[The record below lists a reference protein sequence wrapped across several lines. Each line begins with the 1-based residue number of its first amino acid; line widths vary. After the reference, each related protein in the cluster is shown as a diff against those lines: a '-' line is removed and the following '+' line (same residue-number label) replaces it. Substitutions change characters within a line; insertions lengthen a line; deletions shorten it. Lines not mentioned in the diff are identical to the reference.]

1 MGSIIAVYYQA
12 YLSAFAPSAYFN
24 ANTTAV
30 VAIGRLSTP
39 VTRAL
44 ISGLHATTLGI
55 LLLLLSILLSH
66 ALYTQQHL
74 GPRHHVYRL
83 RWSTILTH
91 VMASSPVL
99 DKVIQGCERRTES
112 DIKNRLESMR
122 FRLDADGRIYVMDL
136 EGNQFR
142 LDADGH
148 IYVMD
153 LEGNQFRLLE
163 NELIA
168 V

>member
-1 MGSIIAVYYQA
+1 MGGIIAIYYQS

-30 VAIGRLSTP
+30 MATGQLSTP

-44 ISGLHATTLGI
+44 ISRLHATALGI

-66 ALYTQQHL
+66 ALYTQRYL

-99 DKVIQGCERRTES
+99 DKVIRGCKRKTES
-112 DIKNRLESMR
+112 DIKKKLESMR
-122 FRLDADGRIYVMDL
+122 FRLGANGRIYVMDL
-136 EGNQFR
+136 EGNQFI
-142 LDADGH
+142 LP
-148 IYVMD
+148 
-153 LEGNQFRLLE
+153 E
-163 NELIA
+163 NETIA
-168 V
+168 VVEMNVSTGS